1 MVGLR
6 YLFSSNILKNLKV
19 LDIGWVKV
27 DNSLFQILN
36 KKHNLSLK
44 KLILPGVKNCWQY
57 LG

>member
-44 KLILPGVKNCWQY
+44 KLILPGVKNCW
-57 LG
+57 

>member
-27 DNSLFQILN
+27 DNSMFQILN
-36 KKHNLSLK
+36 KKNNLSLK
-44 KLILPGVKNCWQY
+44 KLMLPGVKNCW
-57 LG
+57 